1 MKYQIDGFYPVAYFN
16 CDPVYV
22 FINAKTKLQQL
33 LNADIVE
40 LRNDLDVYDTV
51 TMIKTRES
59 LLQQVNQCKTFEEL
73 KKLFDIYPIEE

>member
-1 MKYQIDGFYPVAYFN
+1 MKYQIDGFCPTAYFN

-22 FINAKTKLQQL
+22 FINAKTKIQQL

-40 LRNDLDVYDTV
+40 LGNALDEYDNV
-51 TMIKTRES
+51 TMLKIAEG

-73 KKLFDIYPIEE
+73 QKLFDIYPIEE